1 MSFDLSGGASP
12 IGPTS
17 PRGRPLLRLVE
28 TFSDHNGI
36 LPPRTE

>member
-17 PRGRPLLRLVE
+17 PRGRPLLRLV
-28 TFSDHNGI
+28 
-36 LPPRTE
+36 